1 MAEQVTAGKLHPL
14 RFAIDK
20 ETNEPSPYILVRDGL
35 EAKLTRSVYYQ
46 TADLVVSEHID
57 NVDWLG
63 IWSSGIFFK
72 IQPDET

>member
-1 MAEQVTAGKLHPL
+1 M
-14 RFAIDK
+14 
-20 ETNEPSPYILVRDGL
+20 VRDDL

-46 TADLVVSEHID
+46 TADLVVSERID
-57 NVDWLG
+57 NTDWLG